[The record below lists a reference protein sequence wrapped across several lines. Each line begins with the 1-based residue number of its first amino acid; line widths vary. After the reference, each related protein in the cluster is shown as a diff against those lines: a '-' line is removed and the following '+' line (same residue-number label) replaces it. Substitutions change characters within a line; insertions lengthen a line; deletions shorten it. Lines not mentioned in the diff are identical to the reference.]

1 MAWENKSHCVPDLKD
16 LRWHSILYHQTA
28 NRAHASGVGGA
39 SGEVAINKP
48 NPPRVPPTKQAGSS
62 AATTK
67 QGTSSATTTK
77 QAISNAPP
85 NSTISNPSRNTHGN
99 PKKRKNGSVTSETL
113 NASRNASRYREALR
127 DKLAKDS
134 WVGWRQSEE
143 EELKKVLT
151 FKLGLGATVYHI
163 WKLRNPVLHKGCIN
177 YEEQIRS
184 ERDVVGGVSLK
195 VSEKMSSVKRFL
207 CSSALSL
214 KEKLI
219 QLKHLVGSMVKC
231 MLKLVENSLKNFYI
245 MKEVAKVALKR
256 CKEINDNGNTV
267 LKICGLLIG
276 FIELLVI
283 LGLA

>member
-1 MAWENKSHCVPDLKD
+1 MENMLSSLWDILADGKFYDWLKSMIETGLKKLSD
-16 LRWHSILYHQTA
+16 KINDWLA
-28 NRAHASGVGGA
+28 RARRFWDNFAENLKEIIIKA
-39 SGEVAINKP
+39 
-48 NPPRVPPTKQAGSS
+48 
-62 AATTK
+62 
-67 QGTSSATTTK
+67 
-77 QAISNAPP
+77 
-85 NSTISNPSRNTHGN
+85 
-99 PKKRKNGSVTSETL
+99 
-113 NASRNASRYREALR
+113 
-127 DKLAKDS
+127 KLAFDM
-134 WVGWRQSEE
+134 E
-143 EELKKVLT
+143 
-151 FKLGLGATVYHI
+151 
-163 WKLRNPVLHKGCIN
+163 
-177 YEEQIRS
+177 IR
-184 ERDVVGGVSLK
+184 K